1 MKPFDLRLCSA
12 LAAVALAGSAQSH
25 NISGD
30 DWLSEPGIPAGGNG
44 TSVAV
49 NQAGLPGN
57 MSGNITLAGITSLSF
72 SPGTVNPGY
81 ELLSQLPNCPQ
92 PPQSAGAICFA
103 GDRYAWSG
111 GGGEETVDLIAGYS
125 TAPASVSPLPT
136 AAALTST
143 QFNGPFNELPVLTVL
158 FGYGDG
164 NPNDTTD
171 CTKYSGQTA
180 SLTVNNVTYKAA
192 NPCSLQG
199 GDPSVPTAG
208 PGDLTFIN
216 GVLQAGTGVGWTE
229 STAVAAPEVD
239 LGSAASGLT
248 LMLGGILVLRGRTTG
263 ASTRYSVA
271 RERLEV

>member
-1 MKPFDLRLCSA
+1 MKSLDLLLCSA

-30 DWLSEPGIPAGGNG
+30 DWLSEPGIPTGGDG

-57 MSGNITLAGITSLSF
+57 MSGNITLAGINYLSF
-72 SPGTVNPGY
+72 SPGTVDPGY
-81 ELLSQLPNCPQ
+81 ELLSQLPNC
-92 PPQSAGAICFA
+92 SMGVTCFA

-111 GGGEETVDLIAGYS
+111 GGGEETVDLIAGYT
-125 TAPASVSPLPT
+125 TASASVYPLPT

-143 QFNGPFNELPVLTVL
+143 QYNGPFNELPVLTVL

-171 CTKYSGQTA
+171 CANYSGQTA

-192 NPCSLQG
+192 NPCSLKG
-199 GDPSVPTAG
+199 GDPSFPTAG
-208 PGDLTFIN
+208 AGDLTFVN

-229 STAVAAPEVD
+229 STAVAAPELD
-239 LGSAASGLT
+239 PGSAATGLT
-248 LMLGGILVLRGRTTG
+248 LVVGGILVLSARTGSSKTY
-263 ASTRYSVA
+263 AVV
-271 RERLEV
+271 RERSAVSGL